1 MTGQK
6 LDREEIMSHRE
17 HEAAMSLQCPAGVHS
32 GTHYSLSSLTWERT
46 HEIEAVYR
54 TTDHWRAARRPVQR
68 PSSLIRNWVPA
79 VSVRLLAAILSLSA
93 IGLDSTTIAASS
105 ALHVDQFRAVYEAPK
120 DPAHQA
126 LYEELKAARSLE
138 RLREFLSF
146 IRLPRVLTL
155 KLAGCDGD
163 DNAESRLKT

>member
-17 HEAAMSLQCPAGVHS
+17 HEAAMSRV
-32 GTHYSLSSLTWERT
+32 W
-46 HEIEAVYR
+46 
-54 TTDHWRAARRPVQR
+54 
-68 PSSLIRNWVPA
+68 
-79 VSVRLLAAILSLSA
+79 LLAALLSLSA
-93 IGLDSTTIAASS
+93 IGLDATTIAASS

-126 LYEELKAARSLE
+126 LYEDLKAARSLE